1 MTDREKIMSPDYTEI
16 LSDFTLIKGLGHS
29 IQDYVSQPID
39 TNLVLTYINEKELE
53 PITEFTYRSIP
64 KIYGLMQDEPG
75 EKVVFDSTPLMQSG
89 ILQVQGAPL
98 NLTGRGVVI
107 GFLDTGERVIILSS

>member
-39 TNLVLTYINEKELE
+39 TNLV
-53 PITEFTYRSIP
+53 ITHQYHGVHLSIH
-64 KIYGLMQDEPG
+64 
-75 EKVVFDSTPLMQSG
+75 S
-89 ILQVQGAPL
+89 
-98 NLTGRGVVI
+98 
-107 GFLDTGERVIILSS
+107 